1 MSIVASTTTRSTP
14 GWVQDVE
21 SSKPGLSCT
30 YALAT
35 LSLDQSRPEIRNVGI
50 KDLISLSPSARP
62 DRQALLCSTDARTP
76 KVLQLV
82 QNPRCSL
89 STWVPEE
96 LLQIRIQAMAR
107 TYSSQGWIG
116 GEEAVSG
123 VEVDMKRL
131 RREMWRSESF
141 HGRTRAWHA
150 NPTPGTDL
158 EGSRDG
164 WTEQLA
170 VSTAL
175 LEGEDASPS
184 TGGLGSEEAEL
195 KADEVLASILEN
207 RENDSAENRSYKNF
221 ALIVFEPYEVDVV
234 RMAKSGFDRRTRWT
248 KQGDD
253 WISKEVVP

>member
-1 MSIVASTTTRSTP
+1 MQSVLSRIIPSFTTHPSLTSGRARP
-14 GWVQDVE
+14 A
-21 SSKPGLSCT
+21 
-30 YALAT
+30 YALGT
-35 LSLDQSRPEIRNVGI
+35 LSLDRSRPEVRNIGI
-50 KDLISLSPSARP
+50 KDLISLSPSTRP

-150 NPTPGTDL
+150 NPTPGSDL
-158 EGSRDG
+158 GGSRDG

-170 VSTAL
+170 VSTTHLEVSLVGPTSAFLADNVFPDL
-175 LEGEDASPS
+175 LHRVTMNAR
-184 TGGLGSEEAEL
+184 
-195 KADEVLASILEN
+195 VL
-207 RENDSAENRSYKNF
+207 
-221 ALIVFEPYEVDVV
+221 VD
-234 RMAKSGFDRRTRWT
+234 
-248 KQGDD
+248 
-253 WISKEVVP
+253 

>member
-1 MSIVASTTTRSTP
+1 MQSVLSRIIPSFTTHPSLTSGRARP
-14 GWVQDVE
+14 A
-21 SSKPGLSCT
+21 
-30 YALAT
+30 YALGT
-35 LSLDQSRPEIRNVGI
+35 LSLDQSRPEVRNIGI
-50 KDLISLSPSARP
+50 KDLISLSPSTRS

-170 VSTAL
+170 VSTAQ
-175 LEGEDASPS
+175 LEVSLFCPAN
-184 TGGLGSEEAEL
+184 T
-195 KADEVLASILEN
+195 
-207 RENDSAENRSYKNF
+207 RS
-221 ALIVFEPYEVDVV
+221 
-234 RMAKSGFDRRTRWT
+234 RR
-248 KQGDD
+248 
-253 WISKEVVP
+253 